1 MYLSKKSTD
10 KRASTTDSRDDR
22 NTCAKLLVIIRT
34 IQTGLAMRVMLS
46 SVFFLMLL
54 LCRPLPAGGLLQSA
68 DEFDSIREQHEVAG
82 AAVIVVDANSV
93 LLEHYS
99 GFTDWQ
105 SKKAIDRDTWFRIGS
120 VSKAFTGLALL
131 RAVQSGQLRL
141 DQKVSEILPQ
151 PQFENDWEKTYPLL
165 VAHLMEHTAGWYDM
179 SGVEFDDKNPKPLSV
194 AEALA
199 MRPQSRVMHWPPGWH
214 SEYTNSGPGLVSYL
228 IEQASGESFDSYLV
242 NQVFAPLGMHSASPL
257 LTPEIEQ
264 SLATGYNTDGHSVIP
279 YWHIVYRASGGVN
292 LRPSDMVKFLQMLLN
307 SGRTGGRPVFT
318 EAQIS
323 RLETPATT
331 LAAQTGLEY
340 GYGMGIYSIL
350 HKRHLLFGHG
360 GDADG
365 FLAHFR
371 YSRESGKA
379 YFVVINAFNHAP
391 IRAMQ
396 KLLNDFLVADLPDP
410 VMPDIPEI
418 ETSVLE
424 LYTGSYRQATV
435 RFPRQGWQN
444 KTLQVKLQGKRLL
457 TSKNGTQWR
466 RLIPVNGKHFR
477 RSNEPVATAAFIPVD
492 GDKMVLQG
500 RMGNWIR
507 D

>member
-1 MYLSKKSTD
+1 MRPVIFS
-10 KRASTTDSRDDR
+10 
-22 NTCAKLLVIIRT
+22 LLFMVF
-34 IQTGLAMRVMLS
+34 S
-46 SVFFLMLL
+46 SAAV
-54 LCRPLPAGGLLQSA
+54 A
-68 DEFDSIREQHEVAG
+68 DELTKLAEDIDRLRGKHGVSA
-82 AAVIVVDANSV
+82 AAVIVVNADEI

-99 GFTDWQ
+99 GVTDWQ

-120 VSKAFTGLALL
+120 VSKVFTGLALL

-151 PQFENDWEKTYPLL
+151 PQFKNDWEKTNPLH

-214 SEYTNSGPGLVSYL
+214 SEYSNSGPGLVSYL
-228 IEQASGESFDSYLV
+228 IEQASGEPFDSYLV
-242 NQVFAPLGMHSASPL
+242 KQVFEPLGMHSASSL
-257 LTPEIEQ
+257 LTREIEQ

-292 LRPSDMVKFLQMLLN
+292 LRPSDMVNFLQMLLN
-307 SGRTGGRPVFT
+307 RGRRGGQTLFT
-318 EAQIS
+318 EAQIK

-340 GYGMGIYSIL
+340 GYGLGIYSIL

-365 FLAHFR
+365 YLAHFR

-379 YFVVINAFNHAP
+379 YFVVINAFNRAP
-391 IRAMQ
+391 TRAMQ

-410 VMPDIPEI
+410 VLPVIADID
-418 ETSVLE
+418 TSVLE
-424 LYTGSYRQATV
+424 LYTGSYHRATV

-444 KTLQVKLQGKRLL
+444 KTLQVKLRGKRLL
-457 TSKNGTQWR
+457 TSENGTRWR
-466 RLIPVNGKHFR
+466 RLIPVNEKHFR

-492 GDKMVLQG
+492 GDVMVLQG
-500 RMGNWIR
+500 RMGNWIS